1 MGGGSKNKD
10 QKEGSTSKNEE
21 TICKIIPVKAKKHKL
36 DEDDFVESKETSC
49 DGLSDK
55 KEVSRPPPKRAKKF
69 QFKTREY

>member
-36 DEDDFVESKETSC
+36 DEDDFVESKETSN

-55 KEVSRPPPKRAKKF
+55 MVSRPPPKRAKKF

>member
-10 QKEGSTSKNEE
+10 QMEGSTSKNEE

-49 DGLSDK
+49 DGLCDK
-55 KEVSRPPPKRAKKF
+55 MVSRPPPKRAKKF